1 MERKTMDNLSL
12 WNRFEKTDPKYTK
25 SFQRSGGFSGTA
37 INPMYS
43 AKRMTE
49 AFGPC
54 GVGWGSEEIAHRI
67 EEGADGVKIWFAKV
81 RVWYLH
87 NGEKAYVEQW
97 GATEFVGKRKS
108 GMYTDEEAAKKSYTD
123 AETKCFSKI
132 GLGADIYLGTFD
144 GCKWVNTPEEA
155 APAVKEESAFEKA
168 KKVIPKMKDLDH
180 AKKLGASIQTRFA
193 EGGIDL
199 AQACQLCILWVPFA
213 NELAKDTTQVYEVM
227 GILEQF
233 NNCGML
239 SPETLAKL
247 SSSCTK
253 RLKEFA

>member
-1 MERKTMDNLSL
+1 MDNLSL

-87 NGEKAYVEQW
+87 NGERAYVEQW

-132 GLGADIYLGTFD
+132 GFGADIYLGAFD
-144 GCKWVNTPEEA
+144 GCKWVNTTEEA

-168 KKVIPKMKDLDH
+168 KKVIPKMKDFDH
-180 AKKLGASIQTRFA
+180 AKTLGNLILKRFGTK
-193 EGGIDL
+193 EINE
-199 AQACQLCILWVPFA
+199 AQACQLCIMWVPFSLEKA
-213 NELAKDTTQVYEVM
+213 SETSEAYEVLAFVQQF
-227 GILEQF
+227 LEAKIISEPTSEDLGKA
-233 NNCGML
+233 GM
-239 SPETLAKL
+239 AKV
-247 SSSCTK
+247 
-253 RLKEFA
+253 KEFM